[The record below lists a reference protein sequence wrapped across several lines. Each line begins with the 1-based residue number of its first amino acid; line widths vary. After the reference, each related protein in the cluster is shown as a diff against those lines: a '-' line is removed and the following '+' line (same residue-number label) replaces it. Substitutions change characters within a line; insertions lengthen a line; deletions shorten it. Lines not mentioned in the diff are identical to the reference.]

1 MNDSIAAKAEAEA
14 FNPLSYQ
21 RYRHV
26 AKRRAHLQTALASHR
41 RKAIH
46 FRRSIFDHTSE
57 LTELIA
63 NRSMELA
70 EDATRRVAERTAEL
84 MQERT
89 LLRILV
95 DNIPDYIYVKDEEGR
110 YLLANRA
117 YLLSL
122 RLYAPEDLLGK
133 NDYDIYPKI
142 MADYFHN
149 ADLDALRSLQP
160 LMGVEELRPGLGGG
174 DIWVSATKVPLIG
187 AVGTPIGILGIAHD
201 ITTRKRMEDELRNTL
216 QTEQELSELKSRFVS
231 IASHEFRTPLATIL
245 ASTETLRNYRKQLTD
260 EKIEARLDKIRTQ
273 VRHMTEIMEDVLMLA
288 RGQAGKIAFKP
299 EPTDI
304 VALLQEVVRDLTGT
318 GEREPQ
324 HHLVTQISCVPEQQV
339 HIDRGLF
346 RKVVSNLLSNALKYS
361 PVGSMVEVELACDP
375 PHQASTAVLTV
386 RDVGIG
392 IPEED
397 QKYIFEP
404 FHRGRNVGAISGTGL
419 GLVVA
424 KQSVELHGGSIR
436 FSSSAKVGTTFTV
449 RLPIENKQSNY
460 KTVTNAE

>member
-1 MNDSIAAKAEAEA
+1 M
-14 FNPLSYQ
+14 
-21 RYRHV
+21 
-26 AKRRAHLQTALASHR
+26 
-41 RKAIH
+41 
-46 FRRSIFDHTSE
+46 
-57 LTELIA
+57 
-63 NRSMELA
+63 A
-70 EDATRRVAERTAEL
+70 EDASRRVAERTAEL

-133 NDYDIYPKI
+133 SDYDVYPKT

-160 LMGVEELRPGLGGG
+160 VMGVEELRPGLGGG

-187 AVGTPIGILGIAHD
+187 AAGTPIGILGIAHD
-201 ITTRKRMEDELRNTL
+201 ITTRKRMEDELRRAL

-288 RGQAGKIAFKP
+288 RGQAGKIVFKP

-304 VALLQEVVRDLTGT
+304 VALLQEVLRDLLGT

-324 HHLVTQISCVPEQQV
+324 HQLVTEISCVPDQQV
-339 HIDRGLF
+339 AIDRGLF
-346 RKVVSNLLSNALKYS
+346 RKAVTNLLTNALKYS
-361 PVGSMVEVELACDP
+361 PSGSRVEVILTCDP
-375 PHQASTAVLTV
+375 PDNAKTAVLIV
-386 RDVGIG
+386 RDSGIG

-424 KQSVELHGGSIR
+424 KQSIELHGGSIR
-436 FSSSAKVGTTFTV
+436 FSSSTGIGTTFV
-449 RLPIENKQSNY
+449 MRLPIAAENEQSNY
-460 KTVTNAE
+460 KTVTGTE